1 MGVTIEKLPDGTY
14 VTYGTETPAAP
25 RILSKTDF
33 NKFGWSK
40 LGMAGFQKV
49 LEDTRKSTGTT
60 DAHYEARAAV
70 TQYDAAQTFAKAE
83 VEAIGLKIKAAGFM
97 TQEQYEAVTGNNWPT

>member
-1 MGVTIEKLPDGTY
+1 MGLYIEKQPDGTY
-14 VTYGTETPAAP
+14 ITTGTETPAAP
-25 RILSKTDF
+25 RVLNKTDF

-49 LEDTRKSTGTT
+49 LEDTRNSTGTT

-70 TQYDAAQTFAKAE
+70 AQYDAALTFAKAE

-97 TQEQYEAVTGNNWPT
+97 TQDQYDAVTGNNWPT